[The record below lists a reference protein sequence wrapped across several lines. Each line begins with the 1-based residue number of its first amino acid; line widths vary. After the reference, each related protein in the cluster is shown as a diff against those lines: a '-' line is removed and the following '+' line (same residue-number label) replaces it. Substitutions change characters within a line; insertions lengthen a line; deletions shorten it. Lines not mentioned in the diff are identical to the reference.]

1 MQAIWNIISSTVSS
15 DPVLPVFSGGGRTR
29 ALTVVRRASVKGM
42 KLSVDPRDATVRLT
56 LGKRAALKPALGWAA
71 DKRAWIEAELAR
83 LPQAQPIV
91 PDMVFGLGDVPV
103 RIDWSAALP
112 RAPRLC
118 APAEA
123 GALPTVGNF
132 APPMLLR
139 SQEHKVLRVGG
150 PREQLSA
157 RVLRFL
163 RSYALDVLETDTR
176 ALADTHS
183 ITVNQVA
190 VGDPRG
196 RWGSCAAS
204 GDIRYSWR
212 LILAP
217 EDVRRATVAHEVAH
231 RVHMNHSR
239 AFHDEVARLYGGNP
253 SSARRWLRAHGT
265 ALHWFGR
272 EG

>member
-56 LGKRAALKPALGWAA
+56 LGKRAALKPALGWVA
-71 DKRAWIEAELAR
+71 DKRTWVEAELAR
-83 LPQAQPIV
+83 LPQAQPIM
-91 PDMVFGLGDVPV
+91 PDMVFGLGDKVIRLNWDSRYPRTPNLV
-103 RIDWSAALP
+103 IPAQAGTQLLP
-112 RAPRLC
+112 SVQELGSRLR
-118 APAEA
+118 
-123 GALPTVGNF
+123 GNGEGV
-132 APPMLLR
+132 LL
-139 SQEHKVLRVGG
+139 VGG
-150 PREQLSA
+150 PLEQLPA

-163 RSYALDVLETDTR
+163 RSHALEVLENDTR
-176 ALADTHS
+176 NLADAHS
-183 ITVNQVA
+183 ITVSKVG
-190 VGDPRG
+190 VGDPKG
-196 RWGSCAAS
+196 RWGSCASS

-217 EDVRRATVAHEVAH
+217 EEVRRATVAHEVAH

-239 AFHDEVARLYGGNP
+239 AFHDVVAKLNGGNP
-253 SSARRWLRAHGT
+253 SAARRWLRAHGT

-272 EG
+272 DG

>member
-15 DPVLPVFSGGGRTR
+15 EPVLPVFSGGGRTR
-29 ALTVVRRASVKGM
+29 ALTVVRRASVNGM

-56 LGKRAALKPALGWAA
+56 LGKRAALKPALGWVA
-71 DKRAWIEAELAR
+71 DKRAWVEGELAR
-83 LPQAQPIV
+83 LPQGQPIV
-91 PDMVFGLGDVPV
+91 PDMVFGLGDKVV
-103 RIDWSAALP
+103 RLNWNASYP
-112 RAPRLC
+112 RSPKLVR
-118 APAEA
+118 
-123 GALPTVGNF
+123 GNDE
-132 APPMLLR
+132 
-139 SQEHKVLRVGG
+139 QVLQVGG
-150 PREQLSA
+150 PRDQLSG

-163 RSYALDVLETDTR
+163 RSHALETLENDTR
-176 ALADTHS
+176 ALSDAHDIIVS
-183 ITVNQVA
+183 NVG

-196 RWGSCAAS
+196 RWGSCASS

-217 EDVRRATVAHEVAH
+217 DEVRRATVAHEVAH

-239 AFHDEVARLYGGNP
+239 AFHDLVAELHGGNP

-272 EG
+272 VG

>member
-15 DPVLPVFSGGGRTR
+15 EPVLPVFSGGGRTR
-29 ALTVVRRASVKGM
+29 ALTVVRRASVRGM

-56 LGKRAALKPALGWAA
+56 LSKRAALKPALGWVA
-71 DKRAWIEAELAR
+71 DKRAWVEAELAR
-83 LPQAQPIV
+83 LPQGQPIV
-91 PDMVFGLGDVPV
+91 PDMVFDLGDRAV
-103 RIDWSAALP
+103 RLNWDASYP
-112 RAPRLC
+112 RSPKLVIR
-118 APAEA
+118 
-123 GALPTVGNF
+123 GDD
-132 APPMLLR
+132 
-139 SQEHKVLRVGG
+139 EHVLQVGG

-163 RSYALDVLETDTR
+163 RSHALETLENDTR
-176 ALADTHS
+176 TLADAHDIS
-183 ITVNQVA
+183 VSQVA
-190 VGDPRG
+190 VGDPKG
-196 RWGSCAAS
+196 RWGSCASS

-239 AFHDEVARLYGGNP
+239 AFHDVVATLHGGNP

-272 EG
+272 DG

>member
-15 DPVLPVFSGGGRTR
+15 EPVLPVFSAGGRTR
-29 ALTVVRRASVKGM
+29 ALTVVRRASVRGM

-56 LGKRAALKPALGWAA
+56 LGKRAALKPALGWVA
-71 DKRAWIEAELAR
+71 DKRAWVEAELAR
-83 LPQAQPIV
+83 LPQGQPIV
-91 PDMVFGLGDVPV
+91 PDMVFDLGDRAV
-103 RIDWSAALP
+103 RLNWDASYPRSPKLVIPAKAGTQLLP
-112 RAPRLC
+112 HVQELGSRLR
-118 APAEA
+118 
-123 GALPTVGNF
+123 GDD
-132 APPMLLR
+132 
-139 SQEHKVLRVGG
+139 EHVLQVGG

-163 RSYALDVLETDTR
+163 RSHALETLENDTR
-176 ALADTHS
+176 TLADAHDIS
-183 ITVNQVA
+183 VSQVA
-190 VGDPRG
+190 VGDPKG
-196 RWGSCAAS
+196 RWGSCASS

-217 EDVRRATVAHEVAH
+217 EEVRRATVAHEVAH

-239 AFHDEVARLYGGNP
+239 AFHDVVATLHGGNP

-272 EG
+272 DG